1 MACLTRTK
9 SFFLFS
15 LFIKQNNYLH
25 IEHVTIHSIR
35 VWKIRYYESGFM
47 LWIRYLGRLRS

>member
-35 VWKIRYYESGFM
+35 VWNIRYYESGFM
-47 LWIRYLGRLRS
+47 LWI